1 VASNPFPI
9 LPTRRVSRDL
19 PDYMPARMVN
29 EYVYCPRLF
38 FYEWVEGVFQ
48 ESADTLAG
56 SAQHKRVDKEGA
68 GLPSAGDI
76 QDATLETRSI
86 TLSSEINRVIA
97 KLDVLEVEGGLA
109 TPVDYKKGRPREGAD
124 GVEIWPADRVQLA
137 LQGFV
142 LRENGYRSE
151 EGIIYYRSTK
161 QRVRVAFDDAVME
174 EAQNAVRR
182 AWELARHGT
191 LPAPLIDS
199 PKCPG
204 CSLVPICLPD
214 EVNLMIDGISEP
226 DASQLGLFMTGEAE
240 APRKPAAKET
250 RRLVTPRDDR
260 RPVYLD
266 TQGLRVGKSGTVLQ
280 VRERDKLVQEIRMN
294 EICQLN
300 LYGNVQVTTQV
311 VQSLCEAEIPICYF
325 SMGGW
330 FYGITSGLSTKNV
343 FLRQS
348 QFTMARELWFSTQ
361 LARRL
366 VAGKIRNQRTFLQR
380 NHIEVDINVL
390 RGMKELA
397 QRAEDGASLPELL
410 GLEGNAARLYFG
422 SFQGMLKSSDED
434 DFRQREIPKVLQFDF
449 AHRSRRPPRDAVN
462 ALLSLGY
469 SLLAKDLTIACY
481 AVGFDPM
488 MGFYHQP
495 RAGRPALALDL
506 MEPFRSLIVDS
517 AVVNSINTRML
528 TPNDFIVAGESVAL
542 KPEGRKAFYRAYELR
557 MDSLVTHPLFDYR
570 VSYRRMLEIQTRL
583 LAKWVEGEIAD
594 YSVFVTR

>member
-1 VASNPFPI
+1 MASSPFPI
-9 LPTRRVSRDL
+9 LPTGSVFRDL

-48 ESADTLAG
+48 ESVDTLAG
-56 SAQHKRVDKEGA
+56 SALHRRVDKEGC
-68 GLPSAGDI
+68 GLPSAEEI
-76 QDATLETRSI
+76 HDATLETHSI
-86 TLSSEINRVIA
+86 TLSSEILRVIA
-97 KLDVLEVEGGLA
+97 KLDVLEVEDGLA
-109 TPVDYKKGRPREGAD
+109 APVYYKKGRPREGPD
-124 GVEIWPADRVQLA
+124 GVDIWPADRVQLA
-137 LQGFV
+137 LQGLV
-142 LRENGYRSE
+142 LRENGYKSE
-151 EGIIYYRSTK
+151 EGIVYYRSTK
-161 QRVRVAFDDAVME
+161 QRIRVAFE
-174 EAQNAVRR
+174 EAVVEEARDSVRR
-182 AWELARHGT
+182 AWELARQGG
-191 LPAPLIDS
+191 LPPPLVDS

-214 EVNLMIDGISEP
+214 EVNLLIDGIQQPES
-226 DASQLGLFMTGEAE
+226 SQLALFVTREAQ
-240 APRKPAAKET
+240 APRKPALRET
-250 RRLVTPRDDR
+250 RRLVTPRDDL

-294 EICQLN
+294 EIGQLN
-300 LYGNVQVTTQV
+300 LYGNVQVTTQAI
-311 VQSLCEAEIPICYF
+311 QSLCEAEIPICYF

-348 QFTMARELWFSTQ
+348 QFTMAREAWFSMQ

-380 NHIEVDINVL
+380 NHIEADINVL
-390 RGMKELA
+390 RGLKEMA

-434 DFRQREIPKVLQFDF
+434 DCHQREIPKVLRFDF

-481 AVGFDPM
+481 SVGFDPM

-517 AVVNSINTRML
+517 AVVNAINTRMV
-528 TPNDFIVAGESVAL
+528 TPDDFIVAGESVAL
-542 KPEGRKAFYRAYELR
+542 KPAGRKAFYRAYELR
-557 MDSLVTHPLFDYR
+557 MDSLVTHPLFDYW

-583 LAKWVEGEIAD
+583 LAKWVEGEIGE
-594 YSVFVTR
+594 YFVFVTR